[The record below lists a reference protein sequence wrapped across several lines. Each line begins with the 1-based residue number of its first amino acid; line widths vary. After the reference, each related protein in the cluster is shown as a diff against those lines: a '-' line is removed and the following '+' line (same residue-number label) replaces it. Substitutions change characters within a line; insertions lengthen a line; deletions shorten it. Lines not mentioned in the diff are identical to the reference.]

1 MESYLVAVGIIALI
15 YMLLTVG
22 LNLQY
27 GYTGLINFGHV
38 AFFAIGAYASALLT
52 LQGWPLAPAFVVGM
66 VVAGLAAYPVG
77 LLSLRL
83 SDDYLAVV
91 TLGFAETVR
100 LVIQE
105 EKWLTQGV
113 QGLPGIP
120 RIFQSL
126 GVGGYAELATLL
138 MLVACNGAAIALL
151 VHLVRSPY
159 GRLIQAI
166 RDDEVAVQALGK
178 DPARLKV
185 QVFMLGAGLAG
196 LAGAFYAHFIT
207 YLSPDQFLPLVTFYV
222 WIAVII
228 GGPGRTSG
236 AVVGSLILM
245 IFLEGSRFA
254 RDLIPGVSEVQMASV
269 RLAIVGLALILFTI
283 YLPQGIMGKRKV

>member
-1 MESYLVAVGIIALI
+1 MVAYLVAVGIIALI
-15 YMLLTVG
+15 YMLLTIG

-27 GYTGLINFGHV
+27 GYTGMINFGVV

-52 LQGWPLAPAFVVGM
+52 LAGWPLLPAFLVAM
-66 VVAGLAAYPVG
+66 VVAGVVAYPIG

-91 TLGFAETVR
+91 TLGFSEVVR
-100 LVIQE
+100 LLIQQE
-105 EKWLTQGV
+105 QWLTKGV

-120 RIFQSL
+120 RLFGSL
-126 GVGGYAELATLL
+126 GVGEYADLATLGALAVCNAAAVAL
-138 MLVACNGAAIALL
+138 M

-166 RDDEVAVQALGK
+166 RDDEVAVEAIGK
-178 DPARLKV
+178 DPRRYKV

-196 LAGAFYAHFIT
+196 LGGAFYAHFIT

-222 WIAVII
+222 WIAMII
-228 GGPGRTSG
+228 GGTGRTSG
-236 AVVGSLILM
+236 AVAGSLILM
-245 IFLEGSRFA
+245 VFLEGSRFA
-254 RDLIPGVSEVQMASV
+254 RDWIPGVSEVQMASV
-269 RLAIVGLALILFTI
+269 RLAIVGLALILFTL
-283 YLPQGIMGKRKV
+283 YRPQGLMGRRA

>member
-1 MESYLVAVGIIALI
+1 MVAYLVAVGIIALI
-15 YMLLTVG
+15 YMLLTIG

-27 GYTGLINFGHV
+27 GYTGLINFGVV
-38 AFFAIGAYASALLT
+38 AFFAIGAYTSALLT
-52 LQGWPLAPAFVVGM
+52 LHGWALLPAFVV
-66 VVAGLAAYPVG
+66 AIIAAAIAAYPIG

-91 TLGFAETVR
+91 TLGFSEVVR
-100 LVIQE
+100 LAIQQ

-126 GVGGYAELATLL
+126 GIGEYAELATLAVLILCNLAAIGL
-138 MLVACNGAAIALL
+138 ML
-151 VHLVRSPY
+151 HLVRSPY

-166 RDDEVAVQALGK
+166 GDDEVAVEAIGK
-178 DPARLKV
+178 DPRRLKV
-185 QVFMLGAGLAG
+185 QVFMLGSGLAG

-222 WIAVII
+222 WIAMII
-228 GGPGRTSG
+228 GGTGRTTG
-236 AVVGSLILM
+236 AVAGSLILM
-245 IFLEGSRFA
+245 VFLEGSSPSSLRPQSLLMFRRRTLRPNA
-254 RDLIPGVSEVQMASV
+254 GSSMAV
-269 RLAIVGLALILFTI
+269 TGL
-283 YLPQGIMGKRKV
+283 R

>member
-1 MESYLVAVGIIALI
+1 MESYLIAVGIIALI

-38 AFFAIGAYASALLT
+38 AFFAIGAYASALLS

-166 RDDEVAVQALGK
+166 RDDEVAVKALGK

-185 QVFMLGAGLAG
+185 QVFMLGAALAG

-245 IFLEGSRFA
+245 TFLEGSRFA

>member
-1 MESYLVAVGIIALI
+1 MVAYLVAVGIIALI
-15 YMLLTVG
+15 YMLLTIG

-27 GYTGLINFGHV
+27 GYTGLINFGVV

-52 LQGWPLAPAFVVGM
+52 LHGWPLPPAFVVAII
-66 VVAGLAAYPVG
+66 VAAIVAYPIG

-91 TLGFAETVR
+91 TLGFSEVVR
-100 LVIQE
+100 LAIQQ

-120 RIFQSL
+120 RMFQSL
-126 GVGGYAELATLL
+126 GVGDYAELATLAVL
-138 MLVACNGAAIALL
+138 ILCNLAAIGLM

-166 RDDEVAVQALGK
+166 RDDEVAVEAIGK
-178 DPARLKV
+178 DPRRLKV

-196 LAGAFYAHFIT
+196 LGGAFYAHFIT

-222 WIAVII
+222 WIAMII
-228 GGPGRTSG
+228 GGTGRTTG
-236 AVVGSLILM
+236 AVAGSFILM
-245 IFLEGSRFA
+245 VFLEGSRFA
-254 RDLIPGVSEVQMASV
+254 RDWIPGVSEVQMASV
-269 RLAIVGLALILFTI
+269 RLAMVGLALILFTI
-283 YLPQGIMGKRKV
+283 YRPQGMMGSRQ

>member
-1 MESYLVAVGIIALI
+1 MEAYLVAVGIVALI
-15 YMLLTVG
+15 YMLLAIG

-27 GYTGLINFGHV
+27 GYTGLINFGVV

-52 LQGWPLAPAFVVGM
+52 LKGWPLAPAFAVATVIAA
-66 VVAGLAAYPVG
+66 VVAYPIG

-100 LVIQE
+100 LAIQQE
-105 EKWLTQGV
+105 RWLTNGV

-120 RIFQSL
+120 RLFHSL
-126 GVGGYAELATLL
+126 GVGQYAELATLAV
-138 MLVACNGAAIALL
+138 LVVCNAAAIALM

-166 RDDEVAVQALGK
+166 RDDEVAVEAVGK
-178 DPARLKV
+178 DPRRLKV

-207 YLSPDQFLPLVTFYV
+207 YLSPDQFLSLVTFYV
-222 WIAVII
+222 WIAMII
-228 GGPGRTSG
+228 GGTGRTSG
-236 AVVGSLILM
+236 AIAGSLILM
-245 IFLEGSRFA
+245 VFLEGSRFA
-254 RDLIPGVSEVQMASV
+254 RDWIPGVSEVQMASV
-269 RLAIVGLALILFTI
+269 RLALVGLALVVFTI
-283 YLPQGIMGKRKV
+283 YRPQGIMGQRR

>member
-1 MESYLVAVGIIALI
+1 MVAYLVAVGIIALI
-15 YMLLTVG
+15 YMLLTIG

-27 GYTGLINFGHV
+27 GYTGMINFGVV

-52 LQGWPLAPAFVVGM
+52 LAGWPLLPAFLVAM
-66 VVAGLAAYPVG
+66 VVAGVVAYPIG

-91 TLGFAETVR
+91 TLGFSEVVR
-100 LVIQE
+100 LLIQQE
-105 EKWLTQGV
+105 QWLTKGV

-120 RIFQSL
+120 RLFGSL
-126 GVGGYAELATLL
+126 GVGEYADLATLGALAVCNAAAVAL
-138 MLVACNGAAIALL
+138 M

-166 RDDEVAVQALGK
+166 RDDEVAVEAIGK
-178 DPARLKV
+178 DPRRYKV

-222 WIAVII
+222 WIAMII
-228 GGPGRTSG
+228 GGTGRTSG
-236 AVVGSLILM
+236 AVAGSLILM
-245 IFLEGSRFA
+245 VFLEGSRFA
-254 RDLIPGVSEVQMASV
+254 RDWIPGVSEVQMASV
-269 RLAIVGLALILFTI
+269 RLAIVGLALILFTL
-283 YLPQGIMGKRKV
+283 YRPQGLMGRRS

>member
-1 MESYLVAVGIIALI
+1 MVAYLVAVGIIALI
-15 YMLLTVG
+15 YMLLTIG

-27 GYTGLINFGHV
+27 GYTGMINFGVV

-52 LQGWPLAPAFVVGM
+52 LAGWPLLPAFLVAM
-66 VVAGLAAYPVG
+66 VVAGVVAYPIG

-91 TLGFAETVR
+91 TLGFSEVVR
-100 LVIQE
+100 LLIQQE
-105 EKWLTQGV
+105 QWLTHGV

-120 RIFQSL
+120 RLFGAL
-126 GVGGYAELATLL
+126 GVGEYADLATLGAL
-138 MLVACNGAAIALL
+138 AVCNAVAVAFM

-166 RDDEVAVQALGK
+166 RDDEVAVEAIGK
-178 DPARLKV
+178 DPRRYKV

-196 LAGAFYAHFIT
+196 LGGAFYAHFIT

-222 WIAVII
+222 WIALII
-228 GGPGRTSG
+228 GGTGRTSG
-236 AVVGSLILM
+236 AVAGSLILM
-245 IFLEGSRFA
+245 VFLEGSRFA
-254 RDLIPGVSEVQMASV
+254 RDWIPGVSEVQMASV
-269 RLAIVGLALILFTI
+269 RLAIVGLALILFTL
-283 YLPQGIMGKRKV
+283 YRPQGLMGRRA